1 MEITLKDGLM
11 VGDEHIKSL
20 TLRKLTT
27 GDILDSEIASEQV
40 KLTNQGHKLIA
51 SSAVMSAELY
61 RRSIKKIGALDGP
74 LSMKQLKSLSLTDYE
89 LLRIA
94 YEALNNPII
103 EEVAENGAE
112 GR

>member
-1 MEITLKDGLM
+1 
-11 VGDEHIKSL
+11 
-20 TLRKLTT
+20 
-27 GDILDSEIASEQV
+27 
-40 KLTNQGHKLIA
+40 
-51 SSAVMSAELY
+51 MSAELY

-103 EEVAENGAE
+103 EEVAENSTE

>member
-40 KLTNQGHKLIA
+40 KLTCL
-51 SSAVMSAELY
+51 LY
-61 RRSIKKIGALDGP
+61 TSDA
-74 LSMKQLKSLSLTDYE
+74 
-89 LLRIA
+89 
-94 YEALNNPII
+94 
-103 EEVAENGAE
+103 
-112 GR
+112 